1 MSQDKIITQ
10 PLGDPVGSIYEIDGK
25 CYIKTSNA
33 SGTMNNLV
41 RKSDGECATDVS
53 SDLTKCETGA
63 GARTATTSA
72 SPGSYTCRGEVRSIV
87 DINHVAY
94 ASYAPYWD
102 TWMLN
107 YTAPGG
113 TVGPVGRG
121 IDNTVIPYQPQY
133 PRPYGTRGKPD
144 PMYGDYWYS
153 MRVCRILHGGY
164 VQFNPTSV
172 VRGFDEILF
181 WGRVQW
187 PYYRAAGYFS
197 VSVQH
202 AQTDEWHTVKVW
214 TPHFFRQWLG
224 QTLGYSDYQ
233 INRINPTAYLYGGT
247 LHPYIHLSPSGP
259 SEYLQVDPKF
269 HNMPIKSVQ
278 IYYRTGTDRTR
289 SFWINTLQMYK
300 NGEKIN
306 LLDNSIVLRSTPA
319 KGHGAL

>member
-1 MSQDKIITQ
+1 MSQDRIITQ
-10 PLGDPVGSIYEIDGK
+10 PLGDPVGSVYEVDGE

-33 SGTMNNLV
+33 SGTMNKLV
-41 RKSDGECATDVS
+41 TNSSGVRATDIS
-53 SDLTKCETGA
+53 SDLIKCEADSGS
-63 GARTATTSA
+63 RVATTSA

-87 DINHVAY
+87 DINHIAY
-94 ASYAPYWD
+94 ASYAPEWD

-113 TVGPVGRG
+113 TEGPVGRG
-121 IDNTVIPYQPQY
+121 IDHTAIPYQPEY
-133 PRPYGTRGKPD
+133 PQPYGTNNKPD
-144 PMYGDYWYS
+144 PMYGDHWYS
-153 MRVCRILHGGY
+153 MQVCKILHAGY
-164 VQFNPTSV
+164 VQFNLKSV

-187 PYYRAAGYFS
+187 PYKNAAGYFS

-202 AQTDEWHTVKVW
+202 AETDEWHVVKVW

-224 QTLGYSDYQ
+224 GTLGYSDSQ
-233 INRINPTAYLYGGT
+233 TNKINPTAYLYAGM

-259 SEYLQVDPKF
+259 SENLQVDPKF

-278 IYYRTGTDRTR
+278 IFYKTGTDRTR

-300 NGEKIN
+300 NGEMIN
-306 LLDNSIVLRSTPA
+306 LLENPIMLRSTPA